1 MDIASSSDDKMTM
14 VRLGATALLVS
25 AAVAEPA
32 LDLRDVTAAAAAV
45 LSRPGGG
52 AALDPTGWPQHFVA
66 EYTLMRTSAVQN
78 TTYTG
83 TVWASV
89 PSRQMRF
96 SGKQTT
102 VFLDGSTHTG
112 IFTYLESGV
121 TGLKTLIAPEPNP
134 LDPSAPSLLCRSSP
148 IPEEN
153 SAGAADYTFVDNT
166 LIGERVVG
174 VYFDKR
180 VPQPAMSSV
189 FVDPFAIQPAAMI
202 TRDATRVNTTTAVYE
217 NMRPG
222 A

>member
-1 MDIASSSDDKMTM
+1 MTM
-14 VRLGATALLVS
+14 VRLGVTALLVS
-25 AAVAEPA
+25 VAVVAEPA
-32 LDLRDVTAAAAAV
+32 LDLGDVSATAAAMA
-45 LSRPGGG
+45 SRPSSD

-66 EYTLMRTSAVQN
+66 EYTLIQASAVQN

-134 LDPSAPSLLCRSSP
+134 TDPSAPSLLCRSSP
-148 IPEEN
+148 MSEEE
-153 SAGAADYTFVDNT
+153 STGAADYAFVDNT

-174 VYFDKR
+174 VYFDTS
-180 VPQPAMSSV
+180 VPQPAMSAV
-189 FVDPFAIQPAAMI
+189 FVDPFALQPAAMI
-202 TRDATRVNTTTAVYE
+202 TKDAMRVNTTTAVYE